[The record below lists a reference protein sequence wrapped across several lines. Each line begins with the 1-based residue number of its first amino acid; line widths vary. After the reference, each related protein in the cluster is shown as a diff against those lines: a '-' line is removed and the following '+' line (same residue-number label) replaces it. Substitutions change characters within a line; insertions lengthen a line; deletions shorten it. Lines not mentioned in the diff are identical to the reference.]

1 MENAIRRL
9 TGQEADY
16 PLPGPDMEPPAD
28 EDMYDV
34 DVDGVDPDVADD
46 SGLPPFTGED
56 MEDFD
61 DPRKRGPYTPTM

>member
-9 TGQEADY
+9 MGQEADQ
-16 PLPGPDMEPPAD
+16 PLPGPDMEPPG

-34 DVDGVDPDVADD
+34 DDDGVDPAVADD

-61 DPRKRGPYTPTM
+61 DPRKRGPHTPTV